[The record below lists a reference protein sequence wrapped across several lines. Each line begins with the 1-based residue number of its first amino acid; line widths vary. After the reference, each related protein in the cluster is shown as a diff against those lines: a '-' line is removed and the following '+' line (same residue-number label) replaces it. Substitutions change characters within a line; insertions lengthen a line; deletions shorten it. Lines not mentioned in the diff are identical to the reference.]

1 MAMRVVGDSRIQR
14 LEKGAV
20 IHPGILFGTA
30 LMMTNSQ
37 TEAEDLVHETCLYAY
52 GFCDRFQQDTNCKSW
67 LSKARRK
74 LQNEFWD
81 WAMANGY
88 ALEGDANESA

>member
-1 MAMRVVGDSRIQR
+1 MAMWAVGDSKIQR

-37 TEAEDLVHETCLYAY
+37 TESEDLMQETYLRSY

-67 LSKARRK
+67 LFKARRK
-74 LQNEFWD
+74 LRNELWD